1 MSSRML
7 KAIRSRLRNP
17 FRNCKLFSCFRK
29 KRTDHSIQSVVE
41 EPTIEPNNIIC
52 LEERPEQNL
61 ESGTDICQETPLTPD
76 TEICQEEEQPV
87 QQESNNISPCHFQNM
102 MEETDP
108 HPDTCEE
115 PPEDPGY
122 NTCQEET
129 PGQDLESGTDI
140 CQETPEVPAP
150 DLCQELDW
158 EYNSWY
164 ERCIREEAL
173 MQMSEEGLQEETR
186 EKAMESGPDICQ
198 ETPEVPDPKTCQE
211 LDWEYNSWYE
221 RCIREE
227 ALMQMSVEGHQEE
240 TPEETMES
248 GTNICQE
255 TPEVPTPETCQET
268 PQESGSNICQ
278 PEVPEA
284 EQVGAQN
291 TKEHETPSLA
301 EKFPEPGRF
310 LKLGEPIGEDP
321 NGVIYVAWLRSQK
334 KEVAITIIQDVEKQ
348 NKILNEIEV
357 LEKITGHRN
366 ISDFYG
372 AFYFTA
378 SVRASPYEGLWISTE
393 ICTGETVQSLIN
405 TKKSFGQGWI
415 SYICKEILKG
425 LYHLERQEVM
435 LHDLSLK
442 NMVITSSADVKIC
455 EFTIATLGARSS
467 STSGPLPYMA
477 PEVLANFEKPS
488 TEYDF
493 KADIWSLGIA
503 AIYMAEGHLPF
514 SKLPRTKL
522 IRRVIHGPAP
532 TLAQEKWSKN
542 FHGFVSE
549 CLQKS
554 AERRPSARQ
563 LLAHPFISEL
573 WDERGVKRSLMR
585 HVQ

>member
-1 MSSRML
+1 
-7 KAIRSRLRNP
+7 
-17 FRNCKLFSCFRK
+17 
-29 KRTDHSIQSVVE
+29 
-41 EPTIEPNNIIC
+41 
-52 LEERPEQNL
+52 
-61 ESGTDICQETPLTPD
+61 
-76 TEICQEEEQPV
+76 
-87 QQESNNISPCHFQNM
+87 
-102 MEETDP
+102 
-108 HPDTCEE
+108 
-115 PPEDPGY
+115 
-122 NTCQEET
+122 
-129 PGQDLESGTDI
+129 
-140 CQETPEVPAP
+140 
-150 DLCQELDW
+150 
-158 EYNSWY
+158 
-164 ERCIREEAL
+164 

-198 ETPEVPDPKTCQE
+198 ETAEVPDPKTCQE